1 MRKIELK
8 LSLVFFVLFLFSP
21 LSSQGQESQ
30 ALSQPAETLPSDTS
44 KTLDLSEKSKDR
56 LNEIQEDLSPL
67 QKRISDGDKSLKQEA
82 ANVPS
87 FLQIQDIALEEFRPY
102 LKRWEL
108 MLDSYRYVLSDIEAQ
123 IDEVA
128 KIRTRLHSKLQLL
141 KLKESDAKLA
151 ASQIPRSQQ
160 TPQIQSEL
168 AELAST
174 IDTLEDQSDHA
185 DFVMTELGK
194 AKTSLSQAL
203 EICITNYAL
212 LEKRWEKVRFSRL
225 KWVNQPSFSA
235 ETLSLTWQEIQFRVR
250 NYKVNLIFLQGYF
263 EGVGRII
270 QQEVPRS
277 FFYLVIWAALCFG
290 LWKARR
296 RHQTIDPK
304 NTSLDKFTYRAG
316 SYFFMSLPV
325 VLILIAQAILL
336 IGFSEIRDERGY
348 WILGISSGLWASWF
362 LLQCSKILFVDNKE
376 YAKLIPI
383 PSRTARSIH
392 RHFFLLIVLTFLF
405 SLLNFSAYILEYDS
419 VASRTL
425 EWIFEI
431 SIFLVLLSLI
441 RPSWISILVE
451 RSSYASF
458 FRPFKHGLRV
468 LLFIILASVLILDA
482 MGYTYLSDYI
492 ADATLKSM
500 GVILF
505 MILVKNSLREWLDH
519 ILYDKLLKKPNLHF
533 TVVQQW
539 VNTLQLWT
547 QTALWVL
554 FIYTLTSIWD
564 IVPEVTHFI
573 YQLWNWGFV
582 VGPIHVTVGLLF
594 SVLFIFYVAT
604 LLSHLI
610 QFLLER
616 NLYPRKDWDPGIRQA
631 FSTGVR
637 YLTALIA
644 LLISLRMLGFGLQ
657 NITVLAGALGVGL
670 GFGLQNIANNF
681 ASGIILLIER
691 PIKVDDLIQVNNT
704 TGRVKKIGAR
714 STVIETGEKAS
725 ILIPNGELLA
735 GQLTNWTYGNA
746 VAGLNI
752 PIGIAYGSDI
762 EKASALLIQIASAHS
777 SVLKNPEPQVEFKN
791 FGDSSLNITLHAWI
805 ADVSTKGVVQTELM
819 IQINKKFQE
828 SGIEIPFPQRVV
840 YVRKED

>member
-1 MRKIELK
+1 M
-8 LSLVFFVLFLFSP
+8 SLILLFLLFPFAVQS
-21 LSSQGQESQ
+21 QESQ
-30 ALSQPAETLPSDTS
+30 ALSQAAESMPSDTTQ
-44 KTLDLSEKSKDR
+44 TLNLSEKSKDR

-67 QKRISDGDKSLKQEA
+67 QKRINDGDKSLQQEA

-108 MLDSYRYVLSDIEAQ
+108 MLDSYRYVLSDIEGQ

-128 KIRTRLHSKLQLL
+128 KIRTRLHSKLQLW

-151 ASQIPRSQQ
+151 LSQKPRSQQ
-160 TPQIQSEL
+160 SPALQAEL

-185 DFVMTELGK
+185 DQVMGDLGK

-203 EICITNYAL
+203 EICVKNYDL
-212 LEKRWEKVRFSRL
+212 LQKRWEKVRFSRL
-225 KWVNQPSFSA
+225 KWINQPSFSA
-235 ETLSLTWQEIQFRVR
+235 ETLSLAWQEIQFRAR
-250 NYKVNLIFLQGYF
+250 NYRVNILYLQSYL
-263 EGVGRII
+263 EMAGRVM
-270 QQEVPRS
+270 QQEIPRS
-277 FFYLVIWAALCFG
+277 FFYFIIWVAVIFA

-325 VLILIAQAILL
+325 VLILIAEAILL
-336 IGFSEIRDERGY
+336 AGFSEIRDDRGY
-348 WILGISSGLWASWF
+348 WILAVSIGLWASWF
-362 LLQCSKILFVDNKE
+362 LLQCSKILFVDTKQ
-376 YAKLIPI
+376 YSKLIAI
-383 PSRTARSIH
+383 PTLTARSIH
-392 RHFFLLIVLTFLF
+392 RHFCLLIFLVFLF

-441 RPSWISILVE
+441 RPSWISILVD

-458 FRPFKHGLRV
+458 FKPFKHGLRV
-468 LLFIILASVLILDA
+468 LLFLILVSVLILDA

-500 GVILF
+500 GVILL
-505 MILVKNSLREWLDH
+505 MILVKNSLREWLDNL
-519 ILYDKLLKKPNLHF
+519 LYDKLLKKPTLHF
-533 TVVQQW
+533 SVVRQW

-547 QTALWVL
+547 QIALWIL
-554 FIYTLTSIWD
+554 FVYTLAAIWD
-564 IVPEVTHFI
+564 IVPELSHFI
-573 YQLWNWGFV
+573 YVLWNWGFV
-582 VGPIHVTVGLLF
+582 VGPINVTVGLLA
-594 SVLFIFYVAT
+594 SVCFIFYIAT

-644 LLISLRMLGFGLQ
+644 LLISLRLLGFGLQ

-691 PIKVDDLIQVNNT
+691 PIKIDDLIQVNNT

-752 PIGIAYGSDI
+752 AVGVAYGTDI
-762 EKASALLIQIASAHS
+762 EKASALLIQIASS
-777 SVLKNPEPQVEFKN
+777 NTSVLKTPEAQVEFKD
-791 FGDSSLNITLHAWI
+791 FGDSSLNLILHVWI
-805 ADVSTKGVVQTELM
+805 ADVSTKGVVQTELL

-828 SGIEIPFPQRVV
+828 SGIDIPFPQRVI
-840 YVRKED
+840 YMRKEE